1 MADAANRGFYVA
13 INSDSDRKRAWSVPT
28 AEVFASQSDV
38 AAKIG
43 IDVDEDFTGT
53 PS

>member
-1 MADAANRGFYVA
+1 MTT
-13 INSDSDRKRAWSVPT
+13 NSDTDRKRAWTVPT

-43 IDVDEDFTGT
+43 MDIDEDFTGV